1 VTGTVADRDDELHLF
16 GAPKYD
22 LGAAHVE
29 PAGSVLRWLL
39 HTVAMQPE
47 LTVRR
52 ARRDDF
58 ARVRALLG
66 VPASASRADRKRYR
80 RLVSTM
86 REDLYLVERDGDA
99 SLAGL
104 AVIAYVHGL
113 GAGTAIV
120 RDLRGSEEATAL
132 LLACARERAAA
143 RGCQWLEVHRDAD
156 APSIDDGRTWADEA
170 RIHRRA
176 VTP

>member
-1 VTGTVADRDDELHLF
+1 
-16 GAPKYD
+16 
-22 LGAAHVE
+22 
-29 PAGSVLRWLL
+29 
-39 HTVAMQPE
+39 MQPE

-66 VPASASRADRKRYR
+66 VSPSASRADRKRFR

-86 REDLYLVERDGDA
+86 REDLYLAEGGDDA
-99 SLAGL
+99 PLAGL

-113 GAGTAIV
+113 GPGTAIV
-120 RDLRGSEEATAL
+120 RDLRGSDEATAL
-132 LLACARERAAA
+132 LLACARERAVA

-156 APSIDDGRTWADEA
+156 APSFDDGRGWQDAA
-170 RIHRRA
+170 RVHRRA